1 MSVLGYCCINTE
13 LNESKPRV
21 TTNRSLTKKKF
32 TKELCEERAEA
43 NVRDLL
49 PILIWNGLRGIKV
62 FRISSNMFPRVTC
75 PEFGYRIQDMSN
87 FATIKQ
93 LLKAVGDFAIK
104 YGHKLSFHP
113 GPYTCIAS
121 PKESVRKASIR
132 EIEMHVEICK
142 LIDPQNKLDIPI
154 NIHVGGSYG
163 RDFKNTAE
171 RFILSYLELS
181 ECARQRIVV
190 ENDDNINGWSVQRL
204 YSHLYQKIWIPITFD
219 LHHWKFL
226 NEGDTLAEDFQL
238 AHSTWSG
245 RSMQVHYSEGTGTA
259 HSTMLKQVIPE
270 LVFDYDVHIHLEC
283 KGKEKAL
290 IDYVTRT
297 RPKVSY

>member
-154 NIHVGGSYG
+154 NIHVGGSY
-163 RDFKNTAE
+163 
-171 RFILSYLELS
+171 
-181 ECARQRIVV
+181 
-190 ENDDNINGWSVQRL
+190 
-204 YSHLYQKIWIPITFD
+204 
-219 LHHWKFL
+219 
-226 NEGDTLAEDFQL
+226 AEDFQL